1 MRNKFYSCNIKT
13 HVLGFNKHLGKH
25 FQHPA
30 GFGRVFPAKKLS
42 RYWSGSWQARGYMA
56 DEAKLCSS
64 VCSAF
69 EALVVWHAVG
79 KELGPFCLP
88 MLAAGVAIFSPS
100 HWFAEHTS
108 QIQWFCQDSVSYSGS
123 DQQQITIEWLWLFF
137 FFLFLVQVWLWVFLM
152 AQTVKNP
159 PVTQETQV

>member
-30 GFGRVFPAKKLS
+30 GCGRVFPAKKLS
-42 RYWSGSWQARGYMA
+42 RYWRSGSWLARGYMA

-108 QIQWFCQDSVSYSGS
+108 QIQWFCQDSESCSGS
-123 DQQQITIEWLWLFF
+123 DQQQITIQWLWLFF
-137 FFLFLVQVWLWVFLM
+137 FFFFFFCFWCKFDFGLSWWHRQ
-152 AQTVKNP
+152 
-159 PVTQETQV
+159 